1 MNNIVSDL
9 GEIKIHHKLIAQI
22 AETVALKVD
31 GVSGLAMTTER
42 WLAGILSSMRLTGV
56 RVDLSDNIQI
66 IIPILVTYGYN
77 VPEVSAKVQEEVLL
91 ALRQMLNIETA
102 KIIVKV
108 KGLGLEAKADD
119 SRPLFENIEDR
130 R

>member
-9 GEIKIHHKLIAQI
+9 GEIKIHQKLIAQI

-42 WLAGILSSMRLTGV
+42 WLAGVLSSIRLTGV
-56 RVDLSDNIQI
+56 RVDLTNNIQI
-66 IIPILVTYGYN
+66 IVPILVKFGYN
-77 VPEVSAKVQEEVLL
+77 VPDVSAKVQEEIMS
-91 ALRQMLNIETA
+91 ALRQMLNIESA
-102 KIIVKV
+102 RIIVKV
-108 KGLGLEAKADD
+108 KGLGLDD
-119 SRPLFENIEDR
+119 SDDAPRPMFER

>member
-1 MNNIVSDL
+1 MENIVSDL
-9 GEIKIHHKLIAQI
+9 GEIKIHQKLIAQI

-31 GVSGLAMTTER
+31 GVAGLAMTTER
-42 WLAGILSSMRLTGV
+42 WLAGILSSIRMTGV
-56 RVDLSDNIQI
+56 RVDLTNNIQI
-66 IIPILVTYGYN
+66 IVPILVTYGYN
-77 VPEVSAKVQEEVLL
+77 VPEVSAKVQEEILT

-108 KGLGLEAKADD
+108 KGLGLESDHES
-119 SRPLFENIEDR
+119 SRPLFESGVDR